1 MKPFEGDDADLG
13 GWEESY
19 HKVVPFISGLVE
31 DNYLM
36 RPKPDLLP
44 ALSILRRNQNATSRT
59 PQIYP
64 YKLRQLKLLQ
74 LHFTKCHVKSFD
86 LQFCFSRERSKTHD
100 NTR

>member
-44 ALSILRRNQNATSRT
+44 ALSILRRNQNALPQERLKYIPTS
-59 PQIYP
+59 YAN
-64 YKLRQLKLLQ
+64 YN
-74 LHFTKCHVKSFD
+74 
-86 LQFCFSRERSKTHD
+86 CF
-100 NTR
+100 NCI